1 MNRCAKILCLLLG
14 ALSLESCTY
23 NPMVPN
29 NHNTGSIQGRLI
41 GMGVGGGT
49 AAVLGAPT
57 PIKIL
62 AGVTG
67 GSIGYYMT
75 TQRYDASGIYFAG
88 GQVYQLGQKVG
99 IYVPTDKLFQANTAD
114 FLPQAT
120 PILDSIVAVLQRT
133 PDNNI
138 LISGNTSGFS
148 SNRFE
153 QKLSQDR
160 AKAVAAYL
168 WDAGMSAYQTNS
180 LTTRKLNYVGY
191 GDYFPITSDSNHS
204 NEGIR
209 SNSRIQ
215 ITSYPSAEDLKL
227 DGCSL
232 AASNIGAFKDA
243 PPNESPSERCNKP
256 VERCSKNLPG
266 CDA

>member
-1 MNRCAKILCLLLG
+1 MITRFLKTIGLLLG
-14 ALSLESCTY
+14 ALSLVSCTY

-29 NHNTGSIQGRLI
+29 NHNTGSIEGRLI

-67 GSIGYYMT
+67 GSVGYYMT
-75 TQRYDASGIYFAG
+75 TLRYDASGIYFVG
-88 GQVYQLGQKVG
+88 GQVYQLGQKIG

-120 PILDSIVAVLQRT
+120 PVLDSIVAVLQRY

-148 SNRFE
+148 SDRFE
-153 QKLSQDR
+153 QKLSEDR

-168 WDAGMSAYQTNS
+168 WDAGMSTYKTNS

-191 GDYFPITSDSNHS
+191 GDYFPITSESNHS
-204 NEGIR
+204 NQGIR

-215 ITSYPSAEDLKL
+215 ITSYPSPEDLKL
-227 DGCSL
+227 DRGCL
-232 AASNIGAFKDA
+232 PASDIGAYKDA
-243 PPNESPSERCNKP
+243 PMDCPKP
-256 VERCSKNLPG
+256 IEKCSKNLPG